1 MESVKEYRQL
11 GEEARDR
18 ALRDLG
24 ASRSDVLSSSVIA
37 EYSSRASAEM
47 LSAIYYEL
55 RYANDLLAQR
65 VET

>member
-18 ALRDLG
+18 ALRDLR